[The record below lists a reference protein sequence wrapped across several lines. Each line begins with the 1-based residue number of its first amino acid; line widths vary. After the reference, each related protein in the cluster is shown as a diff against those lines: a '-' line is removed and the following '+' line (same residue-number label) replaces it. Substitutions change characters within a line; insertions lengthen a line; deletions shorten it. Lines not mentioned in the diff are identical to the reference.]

1 VKWGVVTF
9 THFTCQ
15 PRCALKD
22 RNQENQSVKG
32 LEVRANPTG
41 NGLFL
46 ASVTTPYSKVT
57 DCSHSEFPFG
67 TLQVSLDS
75 IGLAGK
81 NFDGHCH
88 I

>member
-1 VKWGVVTF
+1 MDGLAARTGVVTF

-15 PRCALKD
+15 PRYALKD

-46 ASVTTPYSKVT
+46 ASVTKPLNLIVDQRVAATGPR
-57 DCSHSEFPFG
+57 
-67 TLQVSLDS
+67 
-75 IGLAGK
+75 
-81 NFDGHCH
+81 
-88 I
+88 

>member
-1 VKWGVVTF
+1 MLFEAPIIWGSGETVEKPASFETVGAGST
-9 THFTCQ
+9 
-15 PRCALKD
+15 RG
-22 RNQENQSVKG
+22 RNTASQS
-32 LEVRANPTG
+32 
-41 NGLFL
+41 
-46 ASVTTPYSKVT
+46 Y
-57 DCSHSEFPFG
+57 G

>member
-1 VKWGVVTF
+1 LQAGVTDLRQIF
-9 THFTCQ
+9 EANIQ
-15 PRCALKD
+15 D
-22 RNQENQSVKG
+22 RSHLDLSG
-32 LEVRANPTG
+32 AAT
-41 NGLFL
+41 
-46 ASVTTPYSKVT
+46 AVT
-57 DCSHSEFPFG
+57 DCRHSEFPFG

>member
-1 VKWGVVTF
+1 VQAGVTDLRQIFVANI
-9 THFTCQ
+9 
-15 PRCALKD
+15 RD
-22 RNQENQSVKG
+22 RSHLDLSG
-32 LEVRANPTG
+32 AAP
-41 NGLFL
+41 
-46 ASVTTPYSKVT
+46 PVT

-81 NFDGHCH
+81 NFDRHCH